1 MFTRSIQLRHE
12 GNNGPFF
19 HMTIDWWRHQSL
31 GGKGVL
37 LSGNANVGLKTF
49 CQIWKHFHP
58 RLPSYFFLFF
68 KLLFL
73 EFLLLT
79 SSSNVNR
86 NIEDEINLYC
96 RIANFNNH
104 LHDPSFDVIE
114 NRVRKNREIICLKK
128 NSWSTISWAFLKA
141 RNFPEM
147 YIGSKTE
154 RLYIENGFGSQKEF
168 ATSRYYWIWTNIHQI
183 FSINVK

>member
-1 MFTRSIQLRHE
+1 MTCLHGVYSLDMKETMALFFTCPLTDGGTRAQVERGFCFLGMQMQVSKLSVKFENIFSPDSLHI
-12 GNNGPFF
+12 FF
-19 HMTIDWWRHQSL
+19 
-31 GGKGVL
+31 
-37 LSGNANVGLKTF
+37 
-49 CQIWKHFHP
+49 
-58 RLPSYFFLFF
+58 FF

-168 ATSRYYWIWTNIHQI
+168 ATSRYY
-183 FSINVK
+183 